1 MGKSKITPVYA
12 DEGLNERGLRHKIL
26 EIGNKNNCY
35 KKMININKLL
45 IHKLKKQLVIL
56 QLSKI
61 RNIKKKRMFLKR
73 LGEKTRYKE
82 VVKEVTI

>member
-35 KKMININKLL
+35 KKMINIEFYFLDFSL
-45 IHKLKKQLVIL
+45 IA
-56 QLSKI
+56 
-61 RNIKKKRMFLKR
+61 
-73 LGEKTRYKE
+73 
-82 VVKEVTI
+82 